1 MYLLEAF
8 KNIMLYFYYRPII
21 MKIKII
27 YILLL
32 FLFIL
37 LTDAVEVTDDVN
49 SPLVSYL
56 LAKVQRL
63 EAKMMAKPNV
73 RNTREVEKRSVDIN
87 TSADDKKTK
96 DCPQPV
102 VTYIRWGNTTCPY
115 GANTIYK
122 GVAAGG
128 RYDHEVSP
136 SNLMCLPSNPMRYS
150 NGQGGSTTA
159 YAVEYRVSGAINHAD
174 GRNMPCALCE
184 ATGRGDKIMIPSHY
198 VCPGG
203 WHKEYNGYIMAG
215 HHGHKGGSMYYCID
229 ENLEQVPGSGGSE
242 TVQLFYTVRAS
253 GSYVPHDGYALSCVV
268 CTK

>member
-1 MYLLEAF
+1 MNYFLL
-8 KNIMLYFYYRPII
+8 
-21 MKIKII
+21 
-27 YILLL
+27 ILFFAIL
-32 FLFIL
+32 F
-37 LTDAVEVTDDVN
+37 TGAVELKVTDEDSN

-73 RNTREVEKRSVDIN
+73 RNAREVEKRSVDTN

-96 DCPQPV
+96 DCPQQV

-122 GVAAGG
+122 GVATGG
-128 RYDHEVSP
+128 SHGHKGAP
-136 SNLMCLPSNPMRYS
+136 SNILCLPPEPMRYS
-150 NGQGGSTTA
+150 NNHGGEVPT
-159 YAVEYRVSGAINHAD
+159 YAVEYQTSGILNHVD
-174 GRNMPCALCE
+174 KNDMPCALCE

-198 VCPGG
+198 VCPEG

-215 HHGHKGGSMYYCID
+215 INNQEGSSMFYCID
-229 ENLEQVPGSGGSE
+229 ENLEQIKGTRGNDGGYY
-242 TVQLFYTVRAS
+242 LYTVYTS
-253 GSYVPHDGYALSCVV
+253 GSYIPRDGGYALSCVV

>member
-1 MYLLEAF
+1 MKVFLL
-8 KNIMLYFYYRPII
+8 MLFSV
-21 MKIKII
+21 
-27 YILLL
+27 
-32 FLFIL
+32 IL
-37 LTDAVEVTDDVN
+37 LTSIDAVEVTDEDTN

-63 EAKMMAKPNV
+63 EARIMAKPNV
-73 RNTREVEKRSVDIN
+73 RITREVEKRFVDTN

-96 DCPQPV
+96 NCPQQV

-122 GVAAGG
+122 GVAVGG
-128 RYDHEVSP
+128 NYNQATSP
-136 SNLMCLPSNPMRYS
+136 SNMMCLPPTWMTYS
-150 NGQGGSTTA
+150 NDQGGQHPV
-159 YAVEYRVSGAINHAD
+159 YAVKYQVNAPINHAS

-198 VCPGG
+198 VCPDG

-215 HHGHKGGSMYYCID
+215 YHSHKGGSMYNCID
-229 ENLEQVPGSGGSE
+229 EHLEQITGSASNDVVHYLYTIYATGSH
-242 TVQLFYTVRAS
+242 
-253 GSYVPHDGYALSCVV
+253 VPHNSSYSLSCVV

>member
-1 MYLLEAF
+1 
-8 KNIMLYFYYRPII
+8 
-21 MKIKII
+21 MK
-27 YILLL
+27 ILLL
-32 FLFIL
+32 ILFLVIL
-37 LTDAVEVTDDVN
+37 FTDAVEVTDEDIN

-73 RNTREVEKRSVDIN
+73 RNTREVEKRSVDTN

-96 DCPQPV
+96 DCPQQV

-128 RYDHEVSP
+128 HTGHKGSP
-136 SNLMCLPSNPMRYS
+136 SNMLCLPPDPMRYS
-150 NGQGGSTTA
+150 SDQGGSRPI
-159 YAVEYRVSGAINHAD
+159 YSVEYQTGGAINHVD
-174 GRNMPCALCE
+174 GGNMPCSLCE
-184 ATGRGDKIMIPSHY
+184 ATGRGDKIMIPSRY
-198 VCPGG
+198 VCPDG

-215 HHGHKGGSMYYCID
+215 HQNQEGSSMYYCID
-229 ENLEQVPGSGGSE
+229 ENLEQIKGTGGNSAGYE
-242 TVQLFYTVRAS
+242 LFTVYAS
-253 GSYVPHDGYALSCVV
+253 GSDIPHISSYSLSCVV